1 LAGFATWKLTLE
13 MTFEVAR
20 LPHRAQFTARF
31 SDPAPW
37 QRTSVTAWH
46 FLQRNSKSGI
56 VFFKNLRAKRPAHAV
71 KLFDRWDQCQI
82 ISG

>member
-1 LAGFATWKLTLE
+1 LAGFAILKLTLE
-13 MTFEVAR
+13 ITFDMAT
-20 LPHRAQFTARF
+20 LPHRAQFTAGF

-56 VFFKNLRAKRPAHAV
+56 VPFQTSTA
-71 KLFDRWDQCQI
+71 
-82 ISG
+82 SGRD

>member
-1 LAGFATWKLTLE
+1 LKLTLE
-13 MTFEVAR
+13 ITFVMAT
-20 LPHRAQFTARF
+20 LPHWAQFTAGF

-56 VFFKNLRAKRPAHAV
+56 VSFKTAR
-71 KLFDRWDQCQI
+71 
-82 ISG
+82 

>member
-1 LAGFATWKLTLE
+1 LE
-13 MTFEVAR
+13 ITFDVAP

-37 QRTSVTAWH
+37 QRTSVTASH

-56 VFFKNLRAKRPAHAV
+56 VLFKTSALNGKRRTIKV
-71 KLFDRWDQCQI
+71 FDDRE
-82 ISG
+82 